1 MRRLVAL
8 VAIAGAFGCAGTPV
22 LPRVDAGLGL
32 DGRSSVAAKQLL
44 PSEPKAEW
52 RVAPTEQGAAVE
64 LRF

>member
-8 VAIAGAFGCAGTPV
+8 VAIAGAFGCAGTPG
-22 LPRVDAGLGL
+22 LPSVDTGFGV
-32 DGRSSVAAKQLL
+32 DGTPVAKRQLL
-44 PSEPKAEW
+44 PSEPKPEW